1 MEGMMKDR
9 LTIFTKYLLDA
20 MFYAGIAVTVTL
32 PASIRFYGRYN
43 SYFANNWIA
52 LVFLFGISGVF
63 ALLII
68 LELRRM
74 FRTVLDDDCFIRENV
89 VSLKR
94 MGIYS
99 FCIAAIT
106 ACRLLL
112 YVTPAVLIVILV
124 FVIAGLF
131 SRVLAGVFDRA
142 VSYKLENDLTI

>member
-32 PASIRFYGRYN
+32 PASIRIYGRYN

-52 LVFLFGISGVF
+52 LVFLFGISGVC

-74 FRTVLDDDCFIRENV
+74 FRTVLDGDCFIRGNV
-89 VSLKR
+89 GR
-94 MGIYS
+94 
-99 FCIAAIT
+99 
-106 ACRLLL
+106 
-112 YVTPAVLIVILV
+112 
-124 FVIAGLF
+124 
-131 SRVLAGVFDRA
+131 
-142 VSYKLENDLTI
+142 